1 MVRTQIYLD
10 KKLHKELT
18 ELAKQTRKS
27 MARVARELLH
37 EGIKR
42 GKLVDQTG
50 IKILE
55 SITHLELT
63 GGPVDLSTNHDHY
76 LYGKNH
82 LKYAQDL

>member
-50 IKILE
+50 KEALQAVIALK
-55 SITHLELT
+55 LT
-63 GGPVDLSTNHDHY
+63 GGPGDLSANLDGY